1 MELIYGLITGVL
13 FGFLLQRGQVL
24 RYDKQVA
31 ALRLQDFT
39 IFKFMLSHILVAM
52 IGIYIL
58 KDMGLVKLSIK
69 TMTIG
74 GVVFGGLIFGV
85 GWSLLGYCPGTS
97 IGAVGEGRL
106 DALWGVAGMLAGAG
120 IYAEFYPWAQ
130 KNLLNLGNYG
140 KITLPELFGVNHWSV
155 IGGFSILILIFFYGI
170 EKVKSN

>member
-1 MELIYGLITGVL
+1 MELLYGLITGIL
-13 FGFLLQRGQVL
+13 FGFLMQRGQVL
-24 RYDKQVA
+24 RYDKQIA

-58 KDMGLVKLSIK
+58 KDMGLVKLSLK

-97 IGAVGEGRL
+97 VGAVGEGRL

-120 IYAEFYPWAQ
+120 LYAELYPWVQ
-130 KNLLNLGNYG
+130 KSLLNLGNYG
-140 KITLPELFGVNHWSV
+140 KITLPDLFGLNHWIV
-155 IGGFSILILIFFYGI
+155 IIGFSILILSFFYGL
-170 EKVKSN
+170 EKAKK

>member
-140 KITLPELFGVNHWSV
+140 KITLPELFGVNHWIV

>member
-140 KITLPELFGVNHWSV
+140 KITLPELFGVNHWIV

-170 EKVKSN
+170 EKVKK

>member
-1 MELIYGLITGVL
+1 MELMYGLITGIL

-24 RYDKQVA
+24 RYDKQVG
-31 ALRLQDFT
+31 ALRLHDFT

-120 IYAEFYPWAQ
+120 IYAELYPWAQ

-140 KITLPELFGVNHWSV
+140 KITLPELFGVNHWIV
-155 IGGFSILILIFFYGI
+155 ISGFSILILIFFYGI
-170 EKVKSN
+170 EKVKK

>member
-1 MELIYGLITGVL
+1 MELLYGLITGIS

-24 RYDKQVA
+24 RYDKQIG
-31 ALRLQDFT
+31 ALRLRDFT

-52 IGIYIL
+52 IGIYFL
-58 KDMGLVKLSIK
+58 KDMGLVKLSLK

-106 DALWGVAGMLAGAG
+106 DAIWGVAGMLTGAG
-120 IYAEFYPWAQ
+120 LYAEFYPWIN
-130 KNLLNLGNYG
+130 KNVLTIGNYG
-140 KITLPELFGVNHWSV
+140 KITLPDLFGVNHWGV
-155 IGGFSILILIFFYGI
+155 IIGFSILILVFFWGI
-170 EKVKSN
+170 EKGKR

>member
-1 MELIYGLITGVL
+1 MELLYGLITGIL
-13 FGFLLQRGQVL
+13 FGFLMQRGQVL
-24 RYDKQVA
+24 RYDKQIA

-140 KITLPELFGVNHWSV
+140 RITLPELFGVNNWIV
-155 IGGFSILILIFFYGI
+155 IGGFSILILIFFYRI
-170 EKVKSN
+170 EKVKK

>member
-1 MELIYGLITGVL
+1 MELMYGLITGVL

-140 KITLPELFGVNHWSV
+140 KITLPELFGVNHWIV

-170 EKVKSN
+170 EKVKK

>member
-1 MELIYGLITGVL
+1 
-13 FGFLLQRGQVL
+13 
-24 RYDKQVA
+24 
-31 ALRLQDFT
+31 
-39 IFKFMLSHILVAM
+39 
-52 IGIYIL
+52 
-58 KDMGLVKLSIK
+58 
-69 TMTIG
+69 
-74 GVVFGGLIFGV
+74 
-85 GWSLLGYCPGTS
+85 LLGYCPGTS

-140 KITLPELFGVNHWSV
+140 KITLPELFGVNHWIV

>member
-1 MELIYGLITGVL
+1 MELMYGLITGIL

-52 IGIYIL
+52 IGIYLL

-120 IYAEFYPWAQ
+120 IYAELYLWAQ

-140 KITLPELFGVNHWSV
+140 KITLPELFCVNHWIV
-155 IGGFSILILIFFYGI
+155 ISGFSILILIFFYGI
-170 EKVKSN
+170 EKVKK

>member
-1 MELIYGLITGVL
+1 MELMYGLITGIL

-97 IGAVGEGRL
+97 SGAVGEGRL

-140 KITLPELFGVNHWSV
+140 KITLPELFGVNNWIV

-170 EKVKSN
+170 EKVKK